1 MLNTP
6 ERQSL
11 IQPAENTLLSA
22 EISNYPE
29 YSLAENIRSDVSNV
43 APFLYHPAGYH
54 LQNHFLKT
62 SRLHQLPE
70 LLPHI
75 GGEVLW
81 IFNHDTV
88 ASGDFLRPS
97 GHFMGEPG
105 IPSLPLASHDHVF
118 GAGRNA

>member
-54 LQNHFLKT
+54 LQNHF
-62 SRLHQLPE
+62 
-70 LLPHI
+70 
-75 GGEVLW
+75 
-81 IFNHDTV
+81 
-88 ASGDFLRPS
+88 
-97 GHFMGEPG
+97 
-105 IPSLPLASHDHVF
+105 
-118 GAGRNA
+118 